1 MIRTAQFIYNIIG
14 FSLLLVNDY
23 ILTVAGLEMVI
34 VCGIRKNQFD
44 LFLKKKIDF

>member
-1 MIRTAQFIYNIIG
+1 MYSLLTENICMIRTAQFIYNIIG

-34 VCGIRKNQFD
+34 VCDISKN
-44 LFLKKKIDF
+44 LI